1 VTHYEAVSALPLFK
15 NLKQNKMD
23 LDKKTSIRVSFY
35 NHDTEEINSWPLE
48 PSNIR
53 LVLLMK
59 TLTSEKEK
67 LENENISEEKK
78 KDIIDFVCFMGCKK
92 IFRNPFHT
100 KKRCIIYHDHIYQ
113 FLK

>member
-1 VTHYEAVSALPLFK
+1 MQKQKQINCILHYFN
-15 NLKQNKMD
+15 NLKQNKMN
-23 LDKKTSIRVSFY
+23 LDKKTAIRVSFY

-67 LENENISEEKK
+67 LENGNISEDQKK
-78 KDIIDFVCFMGCKK
+78 AIVDFVLWDVKRFLET
-92 IFRNPFHT
+92 PFT
-100 KKRCIIYHDHIYQ
+100 PKRDV
-113 FLK
+113 

>member
-1 VTHYEAVSALPLFK
+1 
-15 NLKQNKMD
+15 MD

-78 KDIIDFVCFMGCKK
+78 KDIIDFVLWDVRRFLEIIPK
-92 IFRNPFHT
+92 IFAPTESVTNGSPNSCSS
-100 KKRCIIYHDHIYQ
+100 KSAS
-113 FLK
+113 

>member
-53 LVLLMK
+53 LVLK
-59 TLTSEKEK
+59 TFL
-67 LENENISEEKK
+67 KK
-78 KDIIDFVCFMGCKK
+78 RKK
-92 IFRNPFHT
+92 ILLILF
-100 KKRCIIYHDHIYQ
+100 YGM
-113 FLK
+113 